1 MARKE
6 GFIDVDPALVYFTH
20 ARVRPLFSG
29 CGRRLEDTLNALLS
43 NSMDIDALPVIT
55 VLFGAGGGGGDLL
68 FSLNNRRLWVL
79 KELRRAGKLTTVR
92 VRSKEAL
99 PRERERYTRDRCS
112 LTATLMGGSG
122 SAKDGQETEQEDEQ
136 MPKPRAST
144 LTVKDLTPTIVK
156 QIKTLRKKLE
166 SGKERDVQASIDDYI
181 DAGDL
186 QADHEDFLWTLL
198 R

>member
-1 MARKE
+1 M
-6 GFIDVDPALVYFTH
+6 DVDPALVYFTH

-122 SAKDGQETEQEDEQ
+122 SAKDGQEDEQ